1 MKTFMLT
8 IIILL
13 LAGCSSLPSQER
25 EKDSPC
31 ISGNCT
37 NGYGTFKY
45 NNGDRYVGYF
55 SNGKR
60 NGQGT
65 YSVPNRVEYSGNW
78 INDDLTGKCNRR
90 ENNSTWV
97 SGNCRDIDNS
107 ITFSDDAQEMKR
119 QVSKERAKKT
129 LERIRRM

>member
-1 MKTFMLT
+1 MKTFIFT
-8 IIILL
+8 IIILMFT
-13 LAGCSSLPSQER
+13 GCSSLPSQER

-45 NNGDRYVGYF
+45 NGGHFYTGYF

-65 YSVPNRVEYSGNW
+65 YLFPNRIEYSGNW
-78 INDDLTGKCNRR
+78 IDNDLTGKCNRR
-90 ENNSTWV
+90 ENNGAWI
-97 SGNCRDIDNS
+97 SGNCRHIGNT
-107 ITFSDDAQEMKR
+107 IEFSDDAQEMKR